1 MSLRLR
7 LTLLYMGLMLPALVA
22 FSIVVYLIASKRLY
36 TGLDDGLITRVQTVR
51 ALLPTERPLE
61 PGNVRTAL
69 AVLDQGTTVDLTFK
83 VVDQNGRLLY
93 ASGRSA
99 VSLPGPSQFRNGP
112 DSSIT
117 WGNDENKSRVAYEP
131 IRTTSGADGGYVVAA
146 VPLRQTDA
154 ALEELQATFA
164 VGVLLILL
172 MTGGPAYL
180 LAGRAL
186 QPVRQVSQRAAEI
199 ERTGDF
205 QRQLPPSGSGDTAEL
220 VQTFNAMIVRV
231 HRMLLSQRD
240 FLANS
245 SHELRRPLTV
255 IRTYIDVLED
265 PRLSED
271 ERTASL
277 QEMREEAEMMS
288 KLIADLLLISREG
301 EQAMARGIVDL
312 PMLCSRLYARLC
324 AQDTAHRYSFS
335 TQGEGRVVGDAERLE
350 QMVSNLL
357 ENAAQNTPER
367 GDIGLA
373 VERENGTV
381 RIRVTD
387 NGAGIP
393 EDEQPRVFERFFRGS
408 NAQATRS
415 DGYGLGL
422 VIVKHVA
429 ESHGGHAGFHSR
441 PGAGSSFVVELPA
454 LEDGEKLP
462 VH

>member
-1 MSLRLR
+1 
-7 LTLLYMGLMLPALVA
+7 MGLMLPALVA
-22 FSIVVYLIASKRLY
+22 FSVVVYLIASKRLY

-51 ALLPTERPLE
+51 ALLPNDRPLE
-61 PGNVRTAL
+61 PVGVRNSL
-69 AVLDQGTTVDLTFK
+69 LVLDQATTVDLTFK
-83 VVDQNGRLLY
+83 VVDSSGRVLY

-117 WGNDENKSRVAYEP
+117 WGAGNDSKSRVAYEP
-131 IRTTSGADGGYVVAA
+131 IRTTGGDDAGYVVAA
-146 VPLRQTDA
+146 VPLKQTDA
-154 ALEELQATFA
+154 ALEELRATFA

-172 MTGGPAYL
+172 LTGGPAYL

-186 QPVRQVSQRAAEI
+186 QPVRTVSQRAAEI

-205 QRQLPPSGSGDTAEL
+205 ERQLPPSGSGDTAEL
-220 VQTFNAMIVRV
+220 VQTFNAMIGRV

-255 IRTYIDVLED
+255 IRTYIDVLDD

-271 ERTASL
+271 ERASSL
-277 QEMREEAEMMS
+277 SEMREEAEMMS

-301 EQAMARGIVDL
+301 EQAMAKGIVDL
-312 PMLCSRLYARLC
+312 PTLCSRLYTRLRS
-324 AQDTAHRYSFS
+324 QDPAHRYSFS
-335 TQGEGRVVGDAERLE
+335 TQGEARVVGDAERLE

-357 ENAAQNTPER
+357 ENAAQNTPAQ
-367 GDIGLA
+367 GAIGLA

-387 NGAGIP
+387 TGVGIP
-393 EDEQPRVFERFFRGS
+393 EDEQPRVFDRFFRGS
-408 NAQATRS
+408 NALATRS

-429 ESHGGHAGFHSR
+429 ESHGGQAGFHSR
-441 PGAGSSFVVELPA
+441 VGSGSSFVVELPA
-454 LEDGEKLP
+454 IADSERAA
-462 VH
+462 V

>member
-1 MSLRLR
+1 
-7 LTLLYMGLMLPALVA
+7 MGLMLPALVA
-22 FSIVVYLIASKRLY
+22 FSVVVYLIASKRLY

-51 ALLPTERPLE
+51 ALLPNDRPLE
-61 PGNVRTAL
+61 PVGVRNSL
-69 AVLDQGTTVDLTFK
+69 LVLDQATTVDLTFK
-83 VVDQNGRLLY
+83 VVDSSGRVLY

-117 WGNDENKSRVAYEP
+117 WGAGNDSKSRVAYEP
-131 IRTTSGADGGYVVAA
+131 IRTTGGDDAGYVVAA
-146 VPLRQTDA
+146 VPLKQTDA
-154 ALEELQATFA
+154 ALEELRASFA

-172 MTGGPAYL
+172 LTGGPAYL

-186 QPVRQVSQRAAEI
+186 QPVRTVSQRAAEI

-205 QRQLPPSGSGDTAEL
+205 ERQLPPSGSGDTAEL
-220 VQTFNAMIVRV
+220 VQTFNAMIGRV

-271 ERTASL
+271 ERASSL
-277 QEMREEAEMMS
+277 SEMREEAEMMS

-301 EQAMARGIVDL
+301 EQAMAKGIVDL
-312 PMLCSRLYARLC
+312 PTLCSRLYTRLRS
-324 AQDTAHRYSFS
+324 QDPAHRYSFS
-335 TQGEGRVVGDAERLE
+335 TQGEARVVGDAERLE

-357 ENAAQNTPER
+357 ENAAQNTPAQ
-367 GDIGLA
+367 GAIGLA

-387 NGAGIP
+387 TGVGIP
-393 EDEQPRVFERFFRGS
+393 EDEQPRVFDRFFRGS
-408 NAQATRS
+408 NALATRS

-429 ESHGGHAGFHSR
+429 ESHGGQAGFHSR
-441 PGAGSSFVVELPA
+441 VGSGSSFVVELPA
-454 LEDGEKLP
+454 IADGERA
-462 VH
+462 VV